1 MSKNISN
8 LSGRIG
14 LKDNL
19 FKQISENTLS
29 DNPQDIKEIAKKH
42 NLGVSTLHG
51 AESFYEFLRPSHREK
66 KAFVCNGSACMCAG
80 TQDKLKDKLKEK
92 LGDDKVGE
100 MFCLGHCY
108 ENHAFHYD
116 GENYAGKDI
125 EKIDQILKGEEIKQE
140 KFFSKSFATTSFLMD
155 DKLSSTDQ
163 FKDQLSKFLK
173 SDKKEIVKSLLDSNL
188 TGRGGA
194 GFPTGMKWDF
204 CSKAKGDKKYVICNA
219 DEGDSGAFSDR
230 YLLEDQPLKVI
241 FGMVMCG
248 FVIGSDEGVLY
259 IRGEYPKSIEALN
272 GSINELKKLGLLG
285 ENILGTDF
293 SFDLGICIGQGAYIC
308 GEETALIASIEAIN
322 GSINELKK
330 LGLLGENI
338 LGTNFSFDLGICIGQ
353 GAYICGEETALIASI
368 EGRRAEVDVRPPFP
382 VTEGLY
388 KKPTVV
394 NNVETLA
401 AATGILIN
409 GSEKFSSI
417 GNKKSAGTKLVC
429 LDSFFN
435 NPGVY
440 EIDMGTPMKKIFN
453 EIGGGY
459 KEPLK
464 AFQIG
469 GPLGGVVPLSEIEN
483 LNLDFQEFTA
493 KGFMLGHA
501 SVVSIP
507 KDFSMAEYIHHL
519 FEFSAEE
526 SCGKCFPGRL
536 GSYRGK
542 EMFDQAKK
550 KTAKIPLKL
559 LEELLVTMKKGCLCA
574 LCGAIPTPIQNIL
587 KYFGDEM
594 KNDMVKDN

>member
-8 LSGRIG
+8 LSGKVG
-14 LKDNL
+14 LKHNL
-19 FKQISENTLS
+19 FQKIS
-29 DNPQDIKEIAKKH
+29 DNVLKNHPKDNKEIANEY
-42 NLGVSTLHG
+42 NLGVSTVYG
-51 AESFYEFLRPSHREK
+51 AESFYEFLRPAHREK
-66 KAFVCNGSACMCAG
+66 KAFVCNGSACMCSG
-80 TQDKLKDKLKEK
+80 TQDKLKETLREK
-92 LGDDKVGE
+92 LGKDKVGT
-100 MFCLGHCY
+100 MFCLGYCY
-108 ENHAFHYD
+108 ENNAFHYN

-125 EKIDQILKGEEIKQE
+125 EKIDQIIKGEKIQQDKY
-140 KFFSKSFATTSFLMD
+140 FSKSYATTSFLMD
-155 DKLSSTDQ
+155 DKLLSISQ
-163 FKDQLSKFLK
+163 VKEQLTKFLK
-173 SDKKEIVKSLLDSNL
+173 TDKKEIIKTILDSNL

-204 CSKAKGDKKYVICNA
+204 CSREKVKKKYVICNA

-230 YLLEDQPLKVI
+230 YLLEDQPLKVLFAMI
-241 FGMVMCG
+241 ICG
-248 FVIGSDEGVLY
+248 YVIGGDEGVLY
-259 IRGEYPKSIEALN
+259 IRGEYPKSIEAIN
-272 GSINELKKLGLLG
+272 GCINELKKAGLLG
-285 ENILGTDF
+285 ENILGTGF
-293 SFDLGICIGQGAYIC
+293 SFDIY
-308 GEETALIASIEAIN
+308 
-322 GSINELKK
+322 
-330 LGLLGENI
+330 
-338 LGTNFSFDLGICIGQ
+338 ICIGQ

-401 AATGILIN
+401 AVTGILIN
-409 GSEKFSSI
+409 GADKFAAI

-429 LDSFFN
+429 LDSFFK

-459 KEPLK
+459 KEPVK

-469 GPLGGVVPLSEIEN
+469 GPLGGVVPLSEIDN
-483 LNLDFQEFTA
+483 LNLDFQEFSA

-507 KDFSMAEYIHHL
+507 KDFPMVEYIHHL

-542 EMFDQAKK
+542 EMFDQVKN

-559 LEELLVTMKKGCLCA
+559 LNDLLVTMQKGCLCA
-574 LCGAIPTPIQNIL
+574 LCGAIPTPIMNIL
-587 KYFGDEM
+587 KYFSNEM
-594 KNDMVKDN
+594 KNDISA

>member
-8 LSGRIG
+8 LSGKVG
-14 LKDNL
+14 LKYNL
-19 FKQISENTLS
+19 FQKIS
-29 DNPQDIKEIAKKH
+29 DNVLKNHPKDNKDIANEY
-42 NLGVSTLHG
+42 NLGVSTVYG
-51 AESFYEFLRPSHREK
+51 AESFYEFLRPAHREK
-66 KAFVCNGSACMCAG
+66 KAFVCNGSACMCSG
-80 TQDKLKDKLKEK
+80 TQDKLKETLREK
-92 LGDDKVGE
+92 LGKDKVGT
-100 MFCLGHCY
+100 MFCLGYCY
-108 ENHAFHYD
+108 ENNAFHYN

-125 EKIDQILKGEEIKQE
+125 EKIDQIIKGEKIQQDKY
-140 KFFSKSFATTSFLMD
+140 FSKSYATTSFLMD
-155 DKLSSTDQ
+155 DKLLSISQ
-163 FKDQLSKFLK
+163 VREQLTKFLK
-173 SDKKEIVKSLLDSNL
+173 TDKKEIIKTILDSNL

-204 CSKAKGDKKYVICNA
+204 CSREKVKKKYVICNA

-230 YLLEDQPLKVI
+230 YLLEDQPLKVLFAMI
-241 FGMVMCG
+241 ICG
-248 FVIGSDEGVLY
+248 YVIGGDEGVLY
-259 IRGEYPKSIEALN
+259 IRGEYPKSIEAIN
-272 GSINELKKLGLLG
+272 GCINELKKAGLLG
-285 ENILGTDF
+285 ENILGTGF
-293 SFDLGICIGQGAYIC
+293 SFDIY
-308 GEETALIASIEAIN
+308 
-322 GSINELKK
+322 
-330 LGLLGENI
+330 
-338 LGTNFSFDLGICIGQ
+338 ICIGQ

-401 AATGILIN
+401 AVTGILIN
-409 GSEKFSSI
+409 GADKFAAI

-429 LDSFFN
+429 LDSFFK

-459 KEPLK
+459 KEPVK

-469 GPLGGVVPLSEIEN
+469 GPLGGVVPLSEIDN
-483 LNLDFQEFTA
+483 LNLDFQEFSA

-507 KDFSMAEYIHHL
+507 KDFPMVEYIHHL

-542 EMFDQAKK
+542 EMFDQVKN

-559 LEELLVTMKKGCLCA
+559 LNDLLVTMQKGCLCA
-574 LCGAIPTPIQNIL
+574 LCGAIPTPIMNIL
-587 KYFGDEM
+587 KYFSNEM
-594 KNDMVKDN
+594 KNDISA

>member
-1 MSKNISN
+1 VSKNISN

-14 LKDNL
+14 LKNNL
-19 FKQISENTLS
+19 FQKISERSLASTN
-29 DNPQDIKEIAKKH
+29 DNGMQEIADQY
-42 NLGVSTLHG
+42 NVGVSTIHG

-80 TQDKLKDKLKEK
+80 TQGPLKKKLQEK
-92 LGDDKVGE
+92 LGEDKVGK

-125 EKIDQILKGEEIKQE
+125 NNIDEIIKGKEIKQE
-140 KFFSKSFATTSFLMD
+140 KFFSKSYAKTSFLMD
-155 DKLSSTDQ
+155 DKLSNLDQ
-163 FKDQLSKFLK
+163 FKQLFEKVIK
-173 SDKKEIVKSLLDSNL
+173 IDTKEIIKSLLDSNL

-204 CSKAKGDKKYVICNA
+204 CGKAKSDKKYVVCNA

-230 YLLEDQPLKVI
+230 YLLEDQPLKVL
-241 FGMVMCG
+241 FGMVICG
-248 FVIGSDEGVLY
+248 YVIGSNEGVLY
-259 IRGEYPKSIEALN
+259 IRGEYPKSIEAIN
-272 GSINELKKLGLLG
+272 GSINSLKEAGLLG
-285 ENILGTDF
+285 ENILGTSF
-293 SFDLGICIGQGAYIC
+293 SFDL
-308 GEETALIASIEAIN
+308 N
-322 GSINELKK
+322 
-330 LGLLGENI
+330 
-338 LGTNFSFDLGICIGQ
+338 ICIGQ

-401 AATGILIN
+401 AATGILIH
-409 GSEKFSSI
+409 GADKFSSI

-440 EIDMGTPMKKIFN
+440 EIDMGTPIKNIFN
-453 EIGGGY
+453 DIGGGF
-459 KEPLK
+459 KEAVK
-464 AFQIG
+464 ALQIG
-469 GPLGGVVPLSEIEN
+469 GPLGGVVPLTEAEK
-483 LNLDFQEFTA
+483 LNLDFQEFREA
-493 KGFMLGHA
+493 GFMLGHG
-501 SVVSIP
+501 SIVSIP
-507 KDFSMAEYIHHL
+507 KDFPMVEYIHHL

-542 EMFDQAKK
+542 EMFDQYKNK
-550 KTAKIPLKL
+550 SAKIPLKL
-559 LEELLVTMKKGCLCA
+559 LNELLVTMEKGCLCA
-574 LCGAIPTPIQNIL
+574 LCGAIPAPIMNIL
-587 KYFGDEM
+587 KYFGDEL
-594 KNDMVKDN
+594 KNDIVKDN

>member
-1 MSKNISN
+1 VSKNISN

-19 FKQISENTLS
+19 FKKISENSLS
-29 DNPQDIKEIAKKH
+29 NSPKDIKDIAKEY

-80 TQDKLKDKLKEK
+80 TQEKLKETLKSK

-108 ENHAFHYD
+108 ENKAFHYD
-116 GENYAGKDI
+116 GENYAGNDI
-125 EKIDQILKGEEIKQE
+125 EKIDQIIKGEKIDQDKY
-140 KFFSKSFATTSFLMD
+140 FSKSFASTSFLMD
-155 DKLSSTDQ
+155 DKLSTIEK
-163 FKDQLSKFLK
+163 FKDHLNVILK
-173 SDKKEIVKSLLDSNL
+173 KDKKEIIQSLLNSNL

-204 CSKAKGDKKYVICNA
+204 CSKAPGDKKYVICNA

-248 FVIGSDEGVLY
+248 YVIGSNEGVLY
-259 IRGEYPKSIEALN
+259 IRGEYPKSIEA
-272 GSINELKKLGLLG
+272 
-285 ENILGTDF
+285 
-293 SFDLGICIGQGAYIC
+293 
-308 GEETALIASIEAIN
+308 IN
-322 GSINELKK
+322 GCINQLKQD
-330 LGLLGENI
+330 GLLGENI
-338 LGTNFSFDLGICIGQ
+338 LGTNFSFDLNICIGQ

-401 AATGILIN
+401 AAAGILLN
-409 GSEKFSSI
+409 GAEKFAAI

-435 NPGVY
+435 NPGIY
-440 EIDMGTPMKKIFN
+440 EIEMGTPMKKIFE

-459 KEPLK
+459 KEPVK

-469 GPLGGVVPLSEIEN
+469 GPLGGVVPLSEIDN

-507 KDFSMAEYIHHL
+507 KDFPMTEYIHHL

-542 EMFDQAKK
+542 EMFDQFKN

-559 LEELLVTMKKGCLCA
+559 LNELLVTMQKGCLCA
-574 LCGAIPTPIQNIL
+574 LCGAIPTPIMNIL

>member
-1 MSKNISN
+1 VSKNISN

-19 FKQISENTLS
+19 FKQISENSLS
-29 DNPQDIKEIAKKH
+29 KEPKDIGEIAKKH

-80 TQDKLKDKLKEK
+80 TQEPLKEKLKEK

-100 MFCLGHCY
+100 MFCLGYCY

-116 GENYAGKDI
+116 GQNYAGNDI
-125 EKIDQILKGEEIKQE
+125 NKIDEIISGNNLEQE
-140 KFFSKSFATTSFLMD
+140 KFYSESFASTSFLMD
-155 DKLSSTDQ
+155 DKLSDISK
-163 FKDQLSKFLK
+163 FKDHLKKFIDI
-173 SDKKEIVKSLLDSNL
+173 DKQEIIKSLLDSNL

-219 DEGDSGAFSDR
+219 DEGDSGAYSDR
-230 YLLEDQPLKVI
+230 YLLEDQALKVI
-241 FGMVMCG
+241 FGMVVCG
-248 FVIGSDEGVLY
+248 YVIGSDEGVLY
-259 IRGEYPKSIEALN
+259 IRGEYPKSIESLN
-272 GSINELKKLGLLG
+272 ASINSLKKEGLLG
-285 ENILGTDF
+285 EKILGTD
-293 SFDLGICIGQGAYIC
+293 
-308 GEETALIASIEAIN
+308 
-322 GSINELKK
+322 
-330 LGLLGENI
+330 
-338 LGTNFSFDLGICIGQ
+338 FSFDLGICIGQ

-401 AATGILIN
+401 AAAGILLN
-409 GSEKFSSI
+409 GAEKFCAI

-429 LDSFFN
+429 FDSFFN

-440 EIDMGTPMKKIFN
+440 EIEMGTPMKKVLYD
-453 EIGGGY
+453 IGGGF
-459 KEPLK
+459 KEDIK
-464 AFQIG
+464 ALQIG
-469 GPLGGVVPLSEIEN
+469 GPLGGVIPIVEAEK
-483 LNLDFQEFTA
+483 LNLDFQEFTSA
-493 KGFMLGHA
+493 GFMLGHA
-501 SVVSIP
+501 SIVSIP
-507 KDFSMAEYIHHL
+507 KDFPMVEYIHHL
-519 FEFSAEE
+519 FEFTAEE

-542 EMFDQAKK
+542 EMFDQLKSKK
-550 KTAKIPLKL
+550 AKIPLKVLNDL
-559 LEELLVTMKKGCLCA
+559 LITMKKGCLCA
-574 LCGAIPTPIQNIL
+574 LCGAIPTPIMNIL

-594 KNDMVKDN
+594 KNDMVKEN

>member
-8 LSGRIG
+8 LSGKVG
-14 LKDNL
+14 LKYNL
-19 FKQISENTLS
+19 FQKIS
-29 DNPQDIKEIAKKH
+29 DNVLKNHPKDNKDIANEY
-42 NLGVSTLHG
+42 NLGVSTVYG
-51 AESFYEFLRPSHREK
+51 AESFYEFLRPAHREK
-66 KAFVCNGSACMCAG
+66 KAFVCNGSACMCSG
-80 TQDKLKDKLKEK
+80 TQDKLKETLREK
-92 LGDDKVGE
+92 LGKDKVGT
-100 MFCLGHCY
+100 MFCLGYCY
-108 ENHAFHYD
+108 ENNAFHYN

-125 EKIDQILKGEEIKQE
+125 EKIDQIIKGEKIQQDKY
-140 KFFSKSFATTSFLMD
+140 FSKSYATTSFLMD
-155 DKLSSTDQ
+155 DKLLSISQ
-163 FKDQLSKFLK
+163 VREQLTKFLK
-173 SDKKEIVKSLLDSNL
+173 TDKKEIIKTILDSNL

-204 CSKAKGDKKYVICNA
+204 CSREKVKKKYVICNA

-230 YLLEDQPLKVI
+230 YLLEDQPLKVLFAMI
-241 FGMVMCG
+241 ICG
-248 FVIGSDEGVLY
+248 YVIGGDEGVLY
-259 IRGEYPKSIEALN
+259 IRGEYPKSIEAIN
-272 GSINELKKLGLLG
+272 GCINELKKAGLLG
-285 ENILGTDF
+285 ENILGTGF
-293 SFDLGICIGQGAYIC
+293 SFDIY
-308 GEETALIASIEAIN
+308 
-322 GSINELKK
+322 
-330 LGLLGENI
+330 
-338 LGTNFSFDLGICIGQ
+338 ICIGQ

-401 AATGILIN
+401 AVTGILIN
-409 GSEKFSSI
+409 GAAKFAAI

-429 LDSFFN
+429 LDSFFK

-459 KEPLK
+459 KEPVK

-469 GPLGGVVPLSEIEN
+469 GPLGGVVPLSEIDN
-483 LNLDFQEFTA
+483 LNLDFQEFSA

-507 KDFSMAEYIHHL
+507 KDFPMVEYIHHL

-542 EMFDQAKK
+542 EMFDQVKN

-559 LEELLVTMKKGCLCA
+559 LNDLLVTMQKGCLCA
-574 LCGAIPTPIQNIL
+574 LCGAIPTPIMNIL
-587 KYFGDEM
+587 KYFSNEM
-594 KNDMVKDN
+594 KNDISA

>member
-19 FKQISENTLS
+19 FKKISENSLS
-29 DNPQDIKEIAKKH
+29 NSPKDIKDIAKEY

-80 TQDKLKDKLKEK
+80 TQEKLKETLKSK

-108 ENHAFHYD
+108 ENKAFHYD
-116 GENYAGKDI
+116 GENYAGNDI
-125 EKIDQILKGEEIKQE
+125 EKIDQIIKGEKIDQDKY
-140 KFFSKSFATTSFLMD
+140 FSKSFASTSFLMD
-155 DKLSSTDQ
+155 DKLSTIEK
-163 FKDQLSKFLK
+163 FKDHLDVVLK
-173 SDKKEIVKSLLDSNL
+173 KDKKEIIQSLLNSNL

-204 CSKAKGDKKYVICNA
+204 CSKAPGDKKYVICNA

-248 FVIGSDEGVLY
+248 FVIGSNEGVLY
-259 IRGEYPKSIEALN
+259 IRGEYPKSIEA
-272 GSINELKKLGLLG
+272 
-285 ENILGTDF
+285 
-293 SFDLGICIGQGAYIC
+293 
-308 GEETALIASIEAIN
+308 IN
-322 GSINELKK
+322 GCINQLKQD
-330 LGLLGENI
+330 GLLGENI
-338 LGTNFSFDLGICIGQ
+338 LGTNFSFDLNICIGQ

-401 AATGILIN
+401 AAAGIFLD
-409 GSEKFSSI
+409 GAEKFAAI

-435 NPGVY
+435 NPGIY
-440 EIDMGTPMKKIFN
+440 EIEMGTPMKKIF
-453 EIGGGY
+453 EKIGGGY
-459 KEPLK
+459 KEPVK

-469 GPLGGVVPLSEIEN
+469 GPLGGVVPLSEIDN

-507 KDFSMAEYIHHL
+507 KDFPMTEYIHHL

-542 EMFDQAKK
+542 EMFDQFKN

-559 LEELLVTMKKGCLCA
+559 LNELLVTMQKGCLCA
-574 LCGAIPTPIQNIL
+574 LCGAIPTPIMNIL

>member
-8 LSGRIG
+8 LSGKVG
-14 LKDNL
+14 LKHNL
-19 FKQISENTLS
+19 FQKIS
-29 DNPQDIKEIAKKH
+29 DNVLQNHPKDNKEIANEY
-42 NLGVSTLHG
+42 NLGVSTVYG
-51 AESFYEFLRPSHREK
+51 AESFYEFLRPAHREK
-66 KAFVCNGSACMCAG
+66 KAFVCNGSACMCSG
-80 TQDKLKDKLKEK
+80 TQDKLKETLREK
-92 LGDDKVGE
+92 LGKDKVGT
-100 MFCLGHCY
+100 MFCLGYCY
-108 ENHAFHYD
+108 ENNAFHYN

-125 EKIDQILKGEEIKQE
+125 EKIDQIIKGEKIQQD
-140 KFFSKSFATTSFLMD
+140 KFFSKSYATTSFLMD
-155 DKLSSTDQ
+155 DKLLSISQ
-163 FKDQLSKFLK
+163 VKEQLTKFLK
-173 SDKKEIVKSLLDSNL
+173 TDKKEIIKSILDSNL

-204 CSKAKGDKKYVICNA
+204 CSREKVKKKYVICNA

-230 YLLEDQPLKVI
+230 YLLEEQPLKVLFAMI
-241 FGMVMCG
+241 ICG
-248 FVIGSDEGVLY
+248 YVIGGDEGVLY
-259 IRGEYPKSIEALN
+259 IRGEYPKSIEAIN
-272 GSINELKKLGLLG
+272 GCINELKKTGLLG
-285 ENILGTDF
+285 ENILGTGF
-293 SFDLGICIGQGAYIC
+293 SFDIY
-308 GEETALIASIEAIN
+308 
-322 GSINELKK
+322 
-330 LGLLGENI
+330 
-338 LGTNFSFDLGICIGQ
+338 ICIGQ

-401 AATGILIN
+401 AVTGILIN
-409 GSEKFSSI
+409 GADKFAAI

-429 LDSFFN
+429 LDSFFK

-459 KEPLK
+459 KEPIK

-469 GPLGGVVPLSEIEN
+469 GPLGGVVPLNEIDN
-483 LNLDFQEFTA
+483 LNLDFQEFSA

-507 KDFSMAEYIHHL
+507 KDFPMVEYIHHL

-542 EMFDQAKK
+542 EMFDQVKN

-559 LEELLVTMKKGCLCA
+559 LNDLLVTMQKGCLCA
-574 LCGAIPTPIQNIL
+574 LCGAIPTPIMNIL
-587 KYFGDEM
+587 KYFSNEM
-594 KNDMVKDN
+594 KNDISA

>member
-8 LSGRIG
+8 LSGKVG
-14 LKDNL
+14 LKYNL
-19 FKQISENTLS
+19 FQKIS
-29 DNPQDIKEIAKKH
+29 DNVLKNHPKDNKEIANEY
-42 NLGVSTLHG
+42 NLGVSTVYG
-51 AESFYEFLRPSHREK
+51 AESFYEFLRPAHREK
-66 KAFVCNGSACMCAG
+66 KAFVCNGSACMCSG
-80 TQDKLKDKLKEK
+80 TQDKLKETLREK
-92 LGDDKVGE
+92 LGKDKVGT
-100 MFCLGHCY
+100 MFCLGYCY
-108 ENHAFHYD
+108 ENNAFHYN

-125 EKIDQILKGEEIKQE
+125 EKIDQIIKGEKIKQD
-140 KFFSKSFATTSFLMD
+140 KYFSKSYATTSFLMD
-155 DKLSSTDQ
+155 DKLLSISQ
-163 FKDQLSKFLK
+163 VKEQLTKFLK
-173 SDKKEIVKSLLDSNL
+173 TDKKEIIKSILDSNL

-204 CSKAKGDKKYVICNA
+204 CSREKVKKKYVICNA

-230 YLLEDQPLKVI
+230 YLLEDQPLKVLFAMI
-241 FGMVMCG
+241 ICG
-248 FVIGSDEGVLY
+248 YVIGGDEGVLY
-259 IRGEYPKSIEALN
+259 IRGEYPKSIEAIN
-272 GSINELKKLGLLG
+272 GCINELKKAGLLG
-285 ENILGTDF
+285 ENILGTGF
-293 SFDLGICIGQGAYIC
+293 SFDIY
-308 GEETALIASIEAIN
+308 
-322 GSINELKK
+322 
-330 LGLLGENI
+330 
-338 LGTNFSFDLGICIGQ
+338 ICIGQ

-401 AATGILIN
+401 AVTGILIN
-409 GSEKFSSI
+409 GADKFAAI

-429 LDSFFN
+429 LDSFFK

-459 KEPLK
+459 KEPVK

-469 GPLGGVVPLSEIEN
+469 GPLGGVVPLSEIDN
-483 LNLDFQEFTA
+483 LNLDFQEFSA

-507 KDFSMAEYIHHL
+507 KDFPMVEYIHHL

-542 EMFDQAKK
+542 EMFDQVKN
-550 KTAKIPLKL
+550 KTAKIPMQLLNDLLK
-559 LEELLVTMKKGCLCA
+559 TMQKGCLCA
-574 LCGAIPTPIQNIL
+574 LCGAIPTPINNIL
-587 KYFGDEM
+587 KYFSSEM
-594 KNDMVKDN
+594 KNDISA

>member
-19 FKQISENTLS
+19 FKKISENSLS
-29 DNPQDIKEIAKKH
+29 NSPKDIKDIAKEY

-80 TQDKLKDKLKEK
+80 TQEKLKETLKSK

-108 ENHAFHYD
+108 ENKAFHYD
-116 GENYAGKDI
+116 GENYAGNDI
-125 EKIDQILKGEEIKQE
+125 EKIDQIIKGEKIDQDKY
-140 KFFSKSFATTSFLMD
+140 FSKSFASTSFLMD
-155 DKLSSTDQ
+155 DKLSTIEK
-163 FKDQLSKFLK
+163 FKDHLDVIIKK
-173 SDKKEIVKSLLDSNL
+173 DKKEIIQSLLNSNL

-204 CSKAKGDKKYVICNA
+204 CSKAPGDKKYVICNA

-248 FVIGSDEGVLY
+248 YVIGSNEGVLY
-259 IRGEYPKSIEALN
+259 IRGEYPKSIEA
-272 GSINELKKLGLLG
+272 
-285 ENILGTDF
+285 
-293 SFDLGICIGQGAYIC
+293 
-308 GEETALIASIEAIN
+308 IN
-322 GSINELKK
+322 GCINQLKQD
-330 LGLLGENI
+330 GLLGENI
-338 LGTNFSFDLGICIGQ
+338 LGTNFSFDLNICIGQ

-401 AATGILIN
+401 AAAGILLN
-409 GSEKFSSI
+409 GAEKFSAI

-435 NPGVY
+435 NPGIY
-440 EIDMGTPMKKIFN
+440 EIEMGTPMKKIFE

-459 KEPLK
+459 KEPVK

-469 GPLGGVVPLSEIEN
+469 GPLGGVVPLSEIDN

-507 KDFSMAEYIHHL
+507 KDFPMTEYIHHL

-542 EMFDQAKK
+542 EMFDQFKN

-559 LEELLVTMKKGCLCA
+559 LNELLVTMQKGCLCA
-574 LCGAIPTPIQNIL
+574 LCGAIPTPIMNIL

>member
-14 LKDNL
+14 LKNNL
-19 FKQISENTLS
+19 FQKISERSLASTN
-29 DNPQDIKEIAKKH
+29 DNGMKEIADQY
-42 NLGVSTLHG
+42 NVGVSTIHG

-80 TQDKLKDKLKEK
+80 TQGPLKKKLQEK
-92 LGDDKVGE
+92 LGEDKVGK

-125 EKIDQILKGEEIKQE
+125 NNIDEIIKGKEIKQE
-140 KFFSKSFATTSFLMD
+140 KFFSKSYAKTSFLMD
-155 DKLSSTDQ
+155 DKLSNLDQ
-163 FKDQLSKFLK
+163 FKQLFEKVIK
-173 SDKKEIVKSLLDSNL
+173 IDTKEIIKSLLDSNL

-204 CSKAKGDKKYVICNA
+204 CGKTKSEKKYVVCNA

-230 YLLEDQPLKVI
+230 YLLEDQPLKVL
-241 FGMVMCG
+241 FGMVICG
-248 FVIGSDEGVLY
+248 YVIGSNEGVLY
-259 IRGEYPKSIEALN
+259 IRGEYPKSIEAIN
-272 GSINELKKLGLLG
+272 GSINSLKESGLLG
-285 ENILGTDF
+285 ENILGTSF
-293 SFDLGICIGQGAYIC
+293 SFDL
-308 GEETALIASIEAIN
+308 N
-322 GSINELKK
+322 
-330 LGLLGENI
+330 
-338 LGTNFSFDLGICIGQ
+338 ICIGQ

-401 AATGILIN
+401 AATGILIH
-409 GSEKFSSI
+409 GADKFSSI

-440 EIDMGTPMKKIFN
+440 EIDMGTPIKNIFN
-453 EIGGGY
+453 DIGGGF
-459 KEPLK
+459 KEAVK
-464 AFQIG
+464 ALQIG
-469 GPLGGVVPLSEIEN
+469 GPLGGVVPLTEAEK
-483 LNLDFQEFTA
+483 LNLDFQEFTEA
-493 KGFMLGHA
+493 GFMLGHG

-507 KDFSMAEYIHHL
+507 KDFPMVEYIHHL

-542 EMFDQAKK
+542 EMFDQFKNK
-550 KTAKIPLKL
+550 SAKIPLKL
-559 LEELLVTMKKGCLCA
+559 LNELLVTMQKGCLCA
-574 LCGAIPTPIQNIL
+574 LCGAIPTPIMNIL
-587 KYFGDEM
+587 KYFGDEL
-594 KNDMVKDN
+594 KNDIVKDN

>member
-19 FKQISENTLS
+19 FKKMSENILS
-29 DNPQDIKEIAKKH
+29 ESPKDISEIAKEY
-42 NLGVSTLHG
+42 NLGVSTIHG

-80 TQDKLKDKLKEK
+80 TQEKLKDKLKEK
-92 LGDDKVGE
+92 LGNDKVGE

-108 ENHAFHYD
+108 ENNAFHYD

-125 EKIDQILKGEEIKQE
+125 EKIDQILKGENIKQE
-140 KFFSKSFATTSFLMD
+140 KFFSKSYATTSFLMD
-155 DKLSSTDQ
+155 ESLSSVNSFQKYLTQ
-163 FKDQLSKFLK
+163 FLK
-173 SDKKEIVKSLLDSNL
+173 TNKKEIVKTLLDSNL

-204 CSKAKGDKKYVICNA
+204 CSKAQSEKKYVICNA

-230 YLLEDQPLKVI
+230 YLLEDQPLKVL
-241 FGMVMCG
+241 FGMVICG
-248 FVIGSDEGVLY
+248 YVIGSNEGVLY
-259 IRGEYPKSIEALN
+259 IRGEYPKSIEAIN
-272 GSINELKKLGLLG
+272 GCINELKKSGLLG

-293 SFDLGICIGQGAYIC
+293 SFDL
-308 GEETALIASIEAIN
+308 N
-322 GSINELKK
+322 
-330 LGLLGENI
+330 
-338 LGTNFSFDLGICIGQ
+338 ICIGQ

-401 AATGILIN
+401 AASGILIN
-409 GSEKFSSI
+409 GADKFAAI

-429 LDSFFN
+429 LDSFFK

-440 EIDMGTPMKKIFN
+440 EIDMGTPMKTIFN

-459 KEPLK
+459 TEEIK

-469 GPLGGVVPLSEIEN
+469 GPLGGVVPISEIDN
-483 LNLDFQEFTA
+483 LNLDFQEFTS

-507 KDFSMAEYIHHL
+507 KDFPMTEYIHHL

-559 LEELLVTMKKGCLCA
+559 LNELLITMQKGCLCA
-574 LCGAIPTPIQNIL
+574 LCGAIPTPIMNIL

-594 KNDMVKDN
+594 KSDMVKDN

>member
-14 LKDNL
+14 LKNNL
-19 FKQISENTLS
+19 FQKMSERSLNS
-29 DNPQDIKEIAKKH
+29 KNDQGMKELAEEYRM
-42 NLGVSTLHG
+42 GVSTVHG
-51 AESFYEFLRPSHREK
+51 AESFYEFLRPSHRAK

-80 TQDKLKDKLKEK
+80 TQENLKEK
-92 LGDDKVGE
+92 LQEKLGKDKVGV

-108 ENHAFHYD
+108 ENHAFHYN
-116 GENYAGKDI
+116 GENYAGEDI
-125 EKIDQILKGEEIKQE
+125 KKIDQIVNGEEIKQE
-140 KFFSKSFATTSFLMD
+140 KFFSKSFASTSFLMD
-155 DKLSSTDQ
+155 DKLSTIKQ
-163 FKDQLSKFLK
+163 FKDQLSKFIK
-173 SDKKEIVKSLLDSNL
+173 ADKKEIIKSLLDSNL

-204 CSKAKGDKKYVICNA
+204 CSKTKSEKKYVVCNA

-230 YLLEDQPLKVI
+230 YLLEDQPLKVL
-241 FGMVMCG
+241 FGMIICG
-248 FVIGSDEGVLY
+248 YVIGGNEGVLY
-259 IRGEYPKSIEALN
+259 IRGEYPKSIEAIN
-272 GSINELKKLGLLG
+272 GSINLLKNEKLLG
-285 ENILGTDF
+285 EKILGTDF
-293 SFDLGICIGQGAYIC
+293 SFDL
-308 GEETALIASIEAIN
+308 N
-322 GSINELKK
+322 
-330 LGLLGENI
+330 
-338 LGTNFSFDLGICIGQ
+338 ICIGQ

-401 AATGILIN
+401 AASGILIN
-409 GSEKFSSI
+409 GFEKFAAI

-435 NPGVY
+435 KPGVY
-440 EIDMGTPMKKIFN
+440 EIEMGTPMKKVFY
-453 EIGGGY
+453 EIGGGL
-459 KEPLK
+459 KKPVK

-469 GPLGGVVPLSEIEN
+469 GPLGGVVPTQEIDK
-483 LNLDFQEFTA
+483 LNLDFQEFTNA
-493 KGFMLGHA
+493 GFMLGHA

-507 KDFSMAEYIHHL
+507 KEFSMIDYIHHL

-542 EMFDQAKK
+542 EMFDQVKK

-559 LEELLVTMKKGCLCA
+559 LNELLITMQKGCLCA
-574 LCGAIPTPIQNIL
+574 LCGAIPTPIMNIL

-594 KNDMVKDN
+594 KDDIVREN

>member
-1 MSKNISN
+1 MSKNISK

-19 FKQISENTLS
+19 FQKMSKISLS
-29 DNPQDIKEIAKKH
+29 SKNGGDLNEIKEVAEKYHVGI
-42 NLGVSTLHG
+42 STVHG
-51 AESFYEFLRPSHREK
+51 AESFYEFLRPEHRAK

-80 TQDKLKDKLKEK
+80 TQEPLKKKLQDK

-116 GENYAGKDI
+116 GENYAGSDI
-125 EKIDQILKGEEIKQE
+125 SKIDQIVKGEKIDQE
-140 KFFSKSFATTSFLMD
+140 KFFSKSFASTSFLMD
-155 DKLSSTDQ
+155 DKLSSIDQ
-163 FKDQLSKFLK
+163 FKENLNRFIKT
-173 SDKKEIVKSLLDSNL
+173 DKKEIISLLSSSNL

-194 GFPTGMKWDF
+194 GFPAGMKWDF
-204 CSKAKGDKKYVICNA
+204 CSKTNSEKKYVVCNA

-230 YLLEDQPLKVI
+230 YLLEDQPLKVLFAMMI
-241 FGMVMCG
+241 CG
-248 FVIGSDEGVLY
+248 YAIGSDEGVLY
-259 IRGEYPKSIEALN
+259 IRGEYPKSIEAIN
-272 GSINELKKLGLLG
+272 GCINELKDKKLLG
-285 ENILGTDF
+285 KDILGTKF
-293 SFDLGICIGQGAYIC
+293 SFDL
-308 GEETALIASIEAIN
+308 T
-322 GSINELKK
+322 
-330 LGLLGENI
+330 
-338 LGTNFSFDLGICIGQ
+338 ICIGQ

-401 AATGILIN
+401 AATGILLN
-409 GSEKFSSI
+409 GADKFSSI

-429 LDSFFN
+429 LDSFFK

-440 EIDMGTPMKKIFN
+440 EIDMGTSMKKIFN
-453 EIGGGY
+453 EIGGGF
-459 KEPLK
+459 KEPVK
-464 AFQIG
+464 ALQIG
-469 GPLGGVVPLSEIEN
+469 GPLGGVIPIAEAEK
-483 LNLDFQEFTA
+483 LNLDFQEFSA
-493 KGFMLGHA
+493 AGFMLGHA
-501 SVVSIP
+501 SIVSIP
-507 KDFSMAEYIHHL
+507 KNFPMVEYIHHL

-542 EMFDQAKK
+542 EMFDQAKN

-559 LEELLVTMKKGCLCA
+559 LNEVRVTMQKGCLCA
-574 LCGAIPTPIQNIL
+574 LCGAIPMPIMNIL

>member
-8 LSGRIG
+8 LSGRVG
-14 LKDNL
+14 LKNNL
-19 FKQISENTLS
+19 FKKISENVLS
-29 DNPQDIKEIAKKH
+29 NSPKDIKDIAKEY

-51 AESFYEFLRPSHREK
+51 AESFYEFLRPAHREK

-80 TQDKLKDKLKEK
+80 TQEKLKETLKEK
-92 LGDDKVGE
+92 LGNDKVGE

-108 ENHAFHYD
+108 ENNAFHYN

-125 EKIDQILKGEEIKQE
+125 EKIDQILKGEKINQD

-155 DKLSSTDQ
+155 DKLSSISQ
-163 FKDQLSKFLK
+163 VEQHLAQFLK
-173 SDKKEIVKSLLDSNL
+173 LDKKEIIKSLLDSNL

-204 CSKAKGDKKYVICNA
+204 CSKAVSEKKYVICNA

-230 YLLEDQPLKVI
+230 YLLEDQPLKVL
-241 FGMVMCG
+241 FGMIICG
-248 FVIGSDEGVLY
+248 YVIGSNEGVLY
-259 IRGEYPKSIEALN
+259 VRGEYPKSIETIN
-272 GSINELKKLGLLG
+272 GCINELKK
-285 ENILGTDF
+285 
-293 SFDLGICIGQGAYIC
+293 S
-308 GEETALIASIEAIN
+308 
-322 GSINELKK
+322 
-330 LGLLGENI
+330 GLLGENI
-338 LGTNFSFDLGICIGQ
+338 LGTNFSFDLNICIGQ

-401 AATGILIN
+401 GATGILIN
-409 GSEKFSSI
+409 GAEKFSAI

-440 EIDMGTPMKKIFN
+440 EIDMGTPMSKIFN

-459 KEPLK
+459 KEEIK
-464 AFQIG
+464 AFQVG
-469 GPLGGVVPLSEIEN
+469 GPLGGVVPLEEINN

-501 SVVSIP
+501 SVVCIP
-507 KDFSMAEYIHHL
+507 KDFPMIEYIHHL

-559 LEELLVTMKKGCLCA
+559 LNELLVTMQKGCLCA
-574 LCGAIPTPIQNIL
+574 LCGAIPTPIMNIL

>member
-19 FKQISENTLS
+19 FKKISENSLS
-29 DNPQDIKEIAKKH
+29 SSPKDIKDIAKEY

-51 AESFYEFLRPSHREK
+51 AESFYEFLRPSHRAK

-80 TQDKLKDKLKEK
+80 TQEKLKETLKSK

-108 ENHAFHYD
+108 ENKAFHYD
-116 GENYAGKDI
+116 GENYAGNDI
-125 EKIDQILKGEEIKQE
+125 EKIDQIIKGEKIDQDKY
-140 KFFSKSFATTSFLMD
+140 FSKSFASTSFLMD
-155 DKLSSTDQ
+155 DKLSTIEK
-163 FKDQLSKFLK
+163 FKEHLDVVLK
-173 SDKKEIVKSLLDSNL
+173 KDKKEIIQSLLNSNL

-204 CSKAKGDKKYVICNA
+204 CSKAPGDKKYVICNA

-248 FVIGSDEGVLY
+248 YVIGSNEGVLY
-259 IRGEYPKSIEALN
+259 IRGEYPKSIEA
-272 GSINELKKLGLLG
+272 
-285 ENILGTDF
+285 
-293 SFDLGICIGQGAYIC
+293 
-308 GEETALIASIEAIN
+308 IN
-322 GSINELKK
+322 GCINQLKQD
-330 LGLLGENI
+330 GLLGENI
-338 LGTNFSFDLGICIGQ
+338 LGTNFSFDLNICIGQ

-401 AATGILIN
+401 AAAGILLN
-409 GSEKFSSI
+409 GAEKFSAI

-435 NPGVY
+435 NPGIY
-440 EIDMGTPMKKIFN
+440 EIEMGTPMKKIFE

-459 KEPLK
+459 KEPVK

-469 GPLGGVVPLSEIEN
+469 GPLGGVVPLSEIDN

-507 KDFSMAEYIHHL
+507 KDFPMTEYIHHL

-542 EMFDQAKK
+542 EMFDQFKN

-559 LEELLVTMKKGCLCA
+559 LNELLVTMQKGCLCA
-574 LCGAIPTPIQNIL
+574 LCGAIPTPIMNIL

>member
-8 LSGRIG
+8 LSGKVG
-14 LKDNL
+14 LKHNL
-19 FKQISENTLS
+19 FQKISENVLKNHPK
-29 DNPQDIKEIAKKH
+29 DNKEIANEY
-42 NLGVSTLHG
+42 NLGVSTVYG
-51 AESFYEFLRPSHREK
+51 AESFYEFLRPAHREK

-80 TQDKLKDKLKEK
+80 TQDKLKETLKAR
-92 LGDDKVGE
+92 LGQDKVGS
-100 MFCLGHCY
+100 MFCLGYCY
-108 ENHAFHYD
+108 ENNAFHYN

-125 EKIDQILKGEEIKQE
+125 EKIDQILKGEKIKQD
-140 KFFSKSFATTSFLMD
+140 KFFSKSYATTSFLMD
-155 DKLSSTDQ
+155 DKLSSISQ
-163 FKDQLSKFLK
+163 VKDQLSKFLK
-173 SDKKEIVKSLLDSNL
+173 KDKKEIIKSILDSNL

-204 CSKAKGDKKYVICNA
+204 CSREKVKKKYVICNA

-230 YLLEDQPLKVI
+230 YLLEDQPLKVLFAMI
-241 FGMVMCG
+241 ICG
-248 FVIGSDEGVLY
+248 YVIGSDEGVLY
-259 IRGEYPKSIEALN
+259 IRGEYPKSIEAIN
-272 GSINELKKLGLLG
+272 GSINELKKAGLLG
-285 ENILGTDF
+285 ENILGTGF
-293 SFDLGICIGQGAYIC
+293 SFDIY
-308 GEETALIASIEAIN
+308 
-322 GSINELKK
+322 
-330 LGLLGENI
+330 
-338 LGTNFSFDLGICIGQ
+338 ICIGQ

-401 AATGILIN
+401 AVTGILIN
-409 GSEKFSSI
+409 GADKFAAI

-429 LDSFFN
+429 LDSFFK

-453 EIGGGY
+453 DIGGGY
-459 KEPLK
+459 KEPVK

-469 GPLGGVVPLSEIEN
+469 GPLGGVVPLSEIDN
-483 LNLDFQEFTA
+483 LNLDFQEFSA

-507 KDFSMAEYIHHL
+507 KDFPMVEYIHHL

-542 EMFDQAKK
+542 EMFDQVKK
-550 KTAKIPLKL
+550 KTAKIPMQLLNDLLK
-559 LEELLVTMKKGCLCA
+559 TMQKGCLCA
-574 LCGAIPTPIQNIL
+574 LCGAIPTPINNIL
-587 KYFGDEM
+587 KYFSSEM
-594 KNDMVKDN
+594 KNDISA

>member
-1 MSKNISN
+1 MSKNISK

-19 FKQISENTLS
+19 FQKMSKISLS
-29 DNPQDIKEIAKKH
+29 SKNGGDLNEIKEVAEKYHVGI
-42 NLGVSTLHG
+42 STVHG
-51 AESFYEFLRPSHREK
+51 AESFYEFLRPEHRAK

-80 TQDKLKDKLKEK
+80 TQEPLKKKLQDK

-116 GENYAGKDI
+116 GENYAGSDI
-125 EKIDQILKGEEIKQE
+125 SKIDQIVKGEKIDQE
-140 KFFSKSFATTSFLMD
+140 KFFSKSFASTSFLMD
-155 DKLSSTDQ
+155 DKLSSIDQ
-163 FKDQLSKFLK
+163 FKENLNRFIKT
-173 SDKKEIVKSLLDSNL
+173 DKKEIISTLLSSNL

-194 GFPTGMKWDF
+194 GFPAGMKWDF
-204 CSKAKGDKKYVICNA
+204 CSKTNSEKKYVVCNA

-230 YLLEDQPLKVI
+230 YLLEDQPLKVLFAMMI
-241 FGMVMCG
+241 CG
-248 FVIGSDEGVLY
+248 YAIGSDEGVLY
-259 IRGEYPKSIEALN
+259 IRGEYPKSIEAIN
-272 GSINELKKLGLLG
+272 GCINELKDKKLLG
-285 ENILGTDF
+285 KDILGTKF
-293 SFDLGICIGQGAYIC
+293 SFDL
-308 GEETALIASIEAIN
+308 T
-322 GSINELKK
+322 
-330 LGLLGENI
+330 
-338 LGTNFSFDLGICIGQ
+338 ICIGQ

-401 AATGILIN
+401 AATGILLN
-409 GSEKFSSI
+409 GADKFSSI

-429 LDSFFN
+429 LDSFFK

-440 EIDMGTPMKKIFN
+440 EIDMGTSMKKIFN
-453 EIGGGY
+453 EIGGGF
-459 KEPLK
+459 KEPIK
-464 AFQIG
+464 ALQVG
-469 GPLGGVVPLSEIEN
+469 GPLGGVIPIAEAEK
-483 LNLDFQEFTA
+483 LNLDFQEFSA
-493 KGFMLGHA
+493 AGFMLGHA
-501 SVVSIP
+501 SIVSIP
-507 KDFSMAEYIHHL
+507 KNFPMVEYIHHL

-542 EMFDQAKK
+542 EMFDQAKN

-559 LEELLVTMKKGCLCA
+559 LNELLVTMQKGCLCA
-574 LCGAIPTPIQNIL
+574 LCGAIPMPIMNIL

>member
-14 LKDNL
+14 LKNNL
-19 FKQISENTLS
+19 FKQISENALNNS
-29 DNPQDIKEIAKKH
+29 PKDLKEMAKEYH
-42 NLGVSTLHG
+42 LGVSTLHG
-51 AESFYEFLRPSHREK
+51 AESFYEFLRPSHRKK
-66 KAFVCNGSACMCAG
+66 KAFVCNGSACVCAG
-80 TQDKLKDKLKEK
+80 TQEKLKNTLKQK
-92 LGDDKVGE
+92 LGEDKVGE

-108 ENHAFHYD
+108 ENNAFHYN

-125 EKIDQILKGEEIKQE
+125 EKIDQILKGEVFQQD

-155 DKLSSTDQ
+155 DKLASIEQ
-163 FKDQLSKFLK
+163 FKDLLIKFLK
-173 SDKKEIVKSLLDSNL
+173 VDKKEIIKTLLESNL

-194 GFPTGMKWDF
+194 GFPTGMKWDL
-204 CSKAKGDKKYVICNA
+204 CGKATGDKKYVICNA

-230 YLLEDQPLKVI
+230 YLLEDQPLRVL
-241 FGMVMCG
+241 FGMVICG
-248 FVIGSDEGVLY
+248 YVIGGNEGVLY
-259 IRGEYPKSIEALN
+259 IRGEYPKSIEAIN
-272 GSINELKKLGLLG
+272 GCINELKKANLLG
-285 ENILGTDF
+285 ENILGTQF
-293 SFDLGICIGQGAYIC
+293 SFDL
-308 GEETALIASIEAIN
+308 N
-322 GSINELKK
+322 
-330 LGLLGENI
+330 
-338 LGTNFSFDLGICIGQ
+338 ICIGQ

-409 GSEKFSSI
+409 GAEKFSRI

-459 KEPLK
+459 KKPIK

-469 GPLGGVVPLSEIEN
+469 GPLGGVVPLNEIDN
-483 LNLDFQEFTA
+483 LNLDFQEFTS

-507 KDFSMAEYIHHL
+507 KDFSMIEYIHHL
-519 FEFSAEE
+519 FKFSAEE

-542 EMFDQAKK
+542 EMFDQAQN

-559 LEELLVTMKKGCLCA
+559 LNELLVTMQKGCLCA
-574 LCGAIPTPIQNIL
+574 LCGAIPTPIMNIL

-594 KNDMVKDN
+594 KNDIVKDN

>member
-1 MSKNISN
+1 VSKNISN

-19 FKQISENTLS
+19 FKKISENSLS
-29 DNPQDIKEIAKKH
+29 NSPKDIKDIAKEY

-80 TQDKLKDKLKEK
+80 TQEKLKETLKSK

-108 ENHAFHYD
+108 ENKAFHYD
-116 GENYAGKDI
+116 GENYAGNDI
-125 EKIDQILKGEEIKQE
+125 EKIDQIIKGEKIDQDKY
-140 KFFSKSFATTSFLMD
+140 FSKSFASTSFLMD
-155 DKLSSTDQ
+155 DKLSTIEK
-163 FKDQLSKFLK
+163 FKDHLDVVLK
-173 SDKKEIVKSLLDSNL
+173 KDKKEIIQSLLNSNL

-204 CSKAKGDKKYVICNA
+204 CSKAPGDKKYVICNA

-248 FVIGSDEGVLY
+248 YVIGSNEGVLY
-259 IRGEYPKSIEALN
+259 IRGEYPKSIEA
-272 GSINELKKLGLLG
+272 
-285 ENILGTDF
+285 
-293 SFDLGICIGQGAYIC
+293 
-308 GEETALIASIEAIN
+308 IN
-322 GSINELKK
+322 GCINQLKQD
-330 LGLLGENI
+330 GLLGENI
-338 LGTNFSFDLGICIGQ
+338 LGTNFSFDLNICIGQ

-401 AATGILIN
+401 AAAGILLN
-409 GSEKFSSI
+409 GAEKFSVI

-435 NPGVY
+435 NPGIY
-440 EIDMGTPMKKIFN
+440 EIEMGTPMKKIFE

-459 KEPLK
+459 KEPVK

-469 GPLGGVVPLSEIEN
+469 GPLGGVVPLSEIDN
-483 LNLDFQEFTA
+483 LNLDFQEFSA

-507 KDFSMAEYIHHL
+507 KDFPMTEYIHHL

-542 EMFDQAKK
+542 EMFDQFKN

-559 LEELLVTMKKGCLCA
+559 LNELLVTMQKGCLCA
-574 LCGAIPTPIQNIL
+574 LCGAIPTPIMNIL